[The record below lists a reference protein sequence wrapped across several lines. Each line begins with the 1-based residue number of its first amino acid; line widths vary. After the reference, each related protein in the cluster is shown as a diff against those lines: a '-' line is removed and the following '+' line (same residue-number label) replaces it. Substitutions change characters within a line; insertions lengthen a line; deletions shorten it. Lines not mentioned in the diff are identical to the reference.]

1 MRTTAE
7 PEKTTPKASGQEKT
21 APAKKGTAIPEV
33 QTNVIGLD
41 TSVFMHD
48 SQCVFEFHEHDVF
61 IPFQVLH
68 ELDKNKKGQEEPA
81 MNARRASRLLRDIIS
96 GGKRSPKD
104 KEFLTKGFPLEGPSN
119 GKATGRL
126 FIQGKQAKDIVTGL
140 SNGHEGDDL
149 ILSAIRYAEEEVF
162 PGRKVIFV
170 TKDSIAM
177 VKAMALGIS
186 AEDYRNDEIRVTE
199 DSSLIRTGVFRIPGD
214 FWDRNEM
221 ETSGDGRFRV
231 RGDLHRSVLTNE
243 FVLSGPLQNHIPQ
256 ATSVVGIEDGSVI
269 LKAVPDFSRKH
280 HPRIYGIKPR
290 NEEQNLALSMLL
302 DPEIDLVTILGR
314 AGSGKTLLAIA
325 ASLHQVL
332 VDKTYNGIVFTR
344 ANVPM
349 GRDSGFLPGNE
360 REKQLPH
367 MGGLLDNL
375 EVIVYEKMADP
386 SGKKIGTVASSDL
399 SASDILNK
407 VISVKDF
414 SLMRGRSFA
423 RKLVIFDEV
432 QNMTRKQVK
441 SALTRVGEGSKAI
454 CLGNLAQIDTPY
466 LTEASSGLTYLAN
479 QFASWPHAAHI
490 ILQKC
495 TRSRL
500 AHHAEEVL

>member
-1 MRTTAE
+1 MGTTAE
-7 PEKTTPKASGQEKT
+7 PKKTTAKAAGNGKT
-21 APAKKGTAIPEV
+21 APAKKGAAVPEV

-41 TSVFMHD
+41 TSVLMHD
-48 SQCVFEFHEHDVF
+48 PQCVFEFHEHDVF

-68 ELDKNKKGQEEPA
+68 ELDKNKKGTEEPA

-96 GGKRSPKD
+96 DGKRSPKD

-119 GKATGRL
+119 GRATGRL

-140 SNGHEGDDL
+140 SNGHEGDDF

-177 VKAMALGIS
+177 VKAMALGIP
-186 AEDYRNDEIRVTE
+186 AEDYRNDEVRVTE
-199 DSSLIRTGVFRIPGD
+199 DSSLIRTGVFRLPDD
-214 FWDRNEM
+214 FWDRNAL
-221 ETSGDGRFRV
+221 ETSENGHFRV
-231 RGDLHRSVLTNE
+231 RGDLHQSVLTNE
-243 FVLSGPLQNHIPQ
+243 FVLSGPSQNHIPKS
-256 ATSVVGIEDGSVI
+256 ASVVGIEDGSVI
-269 LKAVPDFSRKH
+269 LKAVPDFMQRH
-280 HPRIYGIKPR
+280 RPRVYGIKPK
-290 NEEQNLALSMLL
+290 NEEQNLALGMLL

-314 AGSGKTLLAIA
+314 AGSGKTLLVVA
-325 ASLHQVL
+325 AALHQVL
-332 VDKTYNGIVFTR
+332 VDKTYNGIIFTR

-349 GRDSGFLPGNE
+349 GRDSGFLPGTE
-360 REKQLPH
+360 REKQLPL

-375 EVIVYEKMADP
+375 EVIVYEKMRDM
-386 SGKKIGTVASSDL
+386 SGKKNGTVASSDITPG
-399 SASDILNK
+399 DILNK
-407 VISVKDF
+407 YIAIKDM
-414 SLMRGRSFA
+414 SLMRGRSFT
-423 RKLVIFDEV
+423 RKIVIFDEA

-479 QFASWPHAAHI
+479 QFASWPHAGHI
-490 ILQKC
+490 ILEKC

-500 AHHAEEVL
+500 AYQAEEVL